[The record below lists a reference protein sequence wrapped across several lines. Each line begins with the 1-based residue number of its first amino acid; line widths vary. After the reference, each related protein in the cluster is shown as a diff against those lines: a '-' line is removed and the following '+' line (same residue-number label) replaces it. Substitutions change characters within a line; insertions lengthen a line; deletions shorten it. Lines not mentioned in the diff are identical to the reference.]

1 LNKHQRIKPIRI
13 QLAEDHEMVRS
24 GFRYLLNSEE
34 DMEVVAESAT
44 GLQAGRD
51 FERYKPDVLVMGL
64 SLPDMNG
71 LIVVRHILNRYP
83 EARILVLSMYSGPV
97 AEAALQQGALGF
109 ISKQCGV
116 RDLIM
121 GIRKIMRGE
130 RFIDPETAE
139 QLKRIKE
146 MGKEGT
152 LSSLTKRELEVF
164 RFLANGQSV
173 SSIAKLMHLSE
184 KTIYTH
190 REHILNKLCV
200 KSVSALTQITLIMNM
215 FSDLQ

>member
-1 LNKHQRIKPIRI
+1 
-13 QLAEDHEMVRS
+13 
-24 GFRYLLNSEE
+24 
-34 DMEVVAESAT
+34 MEVVAESAT
-44 GLQAGRD
+44 SLQACRD

-71 LIVVRHILNRYP
+71 LEVIRHILNQYP
-83 EARILVLSMYSGPV
+83 EARILVLSMHSGLV
-97 AEAALQQGALGF
+97 AEVALQQGALGF

-116 RDLIM
+116 RDLIK

-130 RFIDPETAE
+130 RFIDPETAK

-146 MGKEGT
+146 KMGKEAT
-152 LSSLTKRELEVF
+152 RSSLTKRELEVF

-173 SSIAKLMHLSE
+173 SNIAKQMHVSE

-190 REHILNKLCV
+190 REHILNKLGV
-200 KSVSALTQITLIMNM
+200 SSMSALMQIALILNIY
-215 FSDLQ
+215 LNGQ